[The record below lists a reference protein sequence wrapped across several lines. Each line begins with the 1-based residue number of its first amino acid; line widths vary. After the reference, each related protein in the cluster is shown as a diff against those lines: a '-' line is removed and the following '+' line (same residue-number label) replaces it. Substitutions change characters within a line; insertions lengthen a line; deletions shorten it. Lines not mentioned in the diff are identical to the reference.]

1 MATISDVNGDE
12 RQQRIAE
19 LKRKMQENA
28 SRVKA
33 EQAAKEASGE
43 KPAKTAA
50 VAEAPVAATVAQPV
64 AASAP
69 AATVVA
75 EPVSAC
81 NGAAATAPQ
90 AAPVTSVN
98 QPKHNHSGTVG
109 RLLTGMEVM
118 FEPVPGIEKGG
129 RMLVR
134 GPNVME
140 GYLSPS
146 KPGELQKLPSGW
158 HDTGDIVVQDDE
170 GYLTIKGRLK
180 RFAKIG
186 GEMVSLAVVENCAST
201 LWREHEHAAAVLP
214 DKRKGEQIVLLTT
227 FPKADRSELQ
237 RWAQDHGVNE
247 LSLPRKIFQ
256 VKAIPVLGTGKMDIG
271 GVQKLAA
278 EIAARNE
285 TGGIQAAE

>member
-1 MATISDVNGDE
+1 
-12 RQQRIAE
+12 
-19 LKRKMQENA
+19 
-28 SRVKA
+28 
-33 EQAAKEASGE
+33 
-43 KPAKTAA
+43 
-50 VAEAPVAATVAQPV
+50 
-64 AASAP
+64 
-69 AATVVA
+69 
-75 EPVSAC
+75 
-81 NGAAATAPQ
+81 
-90 AAPVTSVN
+90 
-98 QPKHNHSGTVG
+98 
-109 RLLTGMEVM
+109 MEVQ

-134 GPNVME
+134 GPNVMQ
-140 GYLSPS
+140 GYLSPA
-146 KPGELQKLPSGW
+146 KPGQLQPLPGGW
-158 HDTGDIVVQDDE
+158 HDTGDIVVQDED

-227 FPKADRSELQ
+227 FPRPDRSDLQ

-256 VKAIPVLGTGKMDIG
+256 VNAIPVLGTGKMDIG
-271 GVQKLAA
+271 AVQKLAA

-285 TGGIQAAE
+285 AGAGCGIAAIPKSR

>member
-1 MATISDVNGDE
+1 VRDETRQLVRRRFNVELLEGYGATE
-12 RQQRIAE
+12 
-19 LKRKMQENA
+19 
-28 SRVKA
+28 
-33 EQAAKEASGE
+33 
-43 KPAKTAA
+43 
-50 VAEAPVAATVAQPV
+50 
-64 AASAP
+64 
-69 AATVVA
+69 
-75 EPVSAC
+75 
-81 NGAAATAPQ
+81 
-90 AAPVTSVN
+90 AAPVISVN
-98 QPKHNHSGTVG
+98 QPGHNHHGTVG
-109 RLLTGMEVM
+109 RTLPGMEVM

-158 HDTGDIVVQDDE
+158 HDTGDIVVQDEE
-170 GYLTIKGRLK
+170 GFLTIKGRLK

-201 LWREHEHAAAVLP
+201 LWRDHEHAAAVLP

-227 FPKADRSELQ
+227 YPQADRGDLQ

-256 VKAIPVLGTGKMDIG
+256 VKSIPVLGTGKMDIG

-285 TGGIQAAE
+285 TGGGAQAAE